1 MEGGHRV
8 GPKQDLVLVDTNI
21 FVIDL
26 RYKRDTNYEINRAF
40 LDHIAEKRNGFTSI
54 VNLLELCG
62 ILSFNLNENQL
73 AELWSYFQDRYAVA
87 VLPAPMLET
96 KFPGIEIKEIFD
108 LLKRRTSLGDA
119 LMISV
124 AKKHLPFISAMIT
137 WDNMHF
143 KNIFHGTVL
152 TPEEFL
158 QPSDDDEERK
168 GTD

>member
-1 MEGGHRV
+1 M

-26 RYKRDTNYEINRAF
+26 RYKRDPYYETNRA
-40 LDHIAEKRNGFTSI
+40 LLNHIAEQRNGFTTI

-62 ILSFNLNENQL
+62 ILSFNLNEKQL
-73 AELWSYFQDRYAVA
+73 AELWFYFQDKYRV
-87 VLPAPMLET
+87 VLLPAPILET
-96 KFPGIEIKEIFD
+96 NFPTILIKEIFN

-124 AKKHLPFISAMIT
+124 AKKHLPFISTMIT
-137 WDNMHF
+137 WDNIHI

-158 QPSDDDEERK
+158 QPSSDDPSYEAR
-168 GTD
+168 

>member
-1 MEGGHRV
+1 V

-26 RYKRDTNYEINRAF
+26 RYKRDANYEINRAF
-40 LDHIAEKRNGFTSI
+40 LDHMAEQKNGFTTI

-73 AELWSYFQDRYAVA
+73 FELWSYFQDRYGVV
-87 VLPAPMLET
+87 VLPVPMLET
-96 KFPGIEIKEIFD
+96 NFPGIEIKEIFN

-124 AKKHLPFISAMIT
+124 AKKHLPFISTMIT
-137 WDNMHF
+137 WDNMHLKKVF
-143 KNIFHGTVL
+143 YGRVL

-158 QPSDDDEERK
+158 
-168 GTD
+168 

>member
-1 MEGGHRV
+1 M
-8 GPKQDLVLVDTNI
+8 GPKQNLVLVDTNI

-26 RYKRDTNYEINRAF
+26 RYKRDAYYEINRAF
-40 LDHIAEKRNGFTSI
+40 LDHMAEQKNGFTTI

-62 ILSFNLNENQL
+62 ILSFNLNKNQL
-73 AELWSYFQDRYAVA
+73 AELWSYFQDRYAVV
-87 VLPAPMLET
+87 VLPVPMLET
-96 KFPGIEIKEIFD
+96 NFPAIAIKEIFD
-108 LLKRRTSLGDA
+108 LLKCRTSLGDA

-158 QPSDDDEERK
+158 QPSDDDEESK
-168 GTD
+168 VTT